1 MTERGI
7 APGAGPA
14 GVVTA
19 VHTPWSDLI
28 ECTGHRT
35 VRWEDGV
42 RVGEDP
48 MTVDTHHDLASV
60 TKIVAIATALIRL
73 VSDRQVDLDAP
84 VRTYLPDSYD
94 GITVRDLLLHRGGLW
109 EWYPLYIQSEMPP
122 PRYRP
127 GRERHYSDLG
137 FILLGR
143 IVSVATGLD
152 LDRAVSELVTEPL
165 GLRSTRYARPAG
177 SAVAMSARDDRV
189 EMNMLDS
196 QRPYPVPFRS
206 ADFARWRRRPVI
218 GQVADCNAHHAF
230 GGVSGHAG
238 LFSTVPD
245 MLAYC
250 TALSRYREH
259 DRLWRPEVAEEF
271 FAPGPDAQQALG
283 FRRYELQIKDET
295 VTVIGHPGY
304 VGCAIGFVPDRDIA
318 LVLAGNRLLVDGTPV
333 PTDALWQDLL
343 KATEQRSR
351 TA

>member
-1 MTERGI
+1 MN
-7 APGAGPA
+7 APA

-19 VHTPWSDLI
+19 VRAPWFDLT

-42 RVGEDP
+42 RVGEAP
-48 MTVDTHHDLASV
+48 MTIDTHHDLASI
-60 TKIVAIATALIRL
+60 TKIVATTTALIRL
-73 VSDRQVDLDAP
+73 VSDHLVELDAR
-84 VRTYLPDSYD
+84 VRSYLPGCFD

-109 EWYPLYIQSEMPP
+109 EWYPLYIRDELPP

-143 IVSVATGLD
+143 VITAVTGLP
-152 LDRAVSELVTEPL
+152 LDRAVAELVTEPL
-165 GLRSTRYARPAG
+165 GLTSTRYARPAG
-177 SAVAMSARDDRV
+177 PQVAMSARDDRV
-189 EMNMLDS
+189 EMGMLDS

-206 ADFARWRRRPVI
+206 ADFARWRREPVI
-218 GQVADCNAHHAF
+218 GQVCDGNAYHAF

-245 MLAYC
+245 LLRYC

-259 DRLWRPEVAEEF
+259 DRLWRPEVAREF

-283 FRRYELQIKDET
+283 FRRYELRVRDET
-295 VTVIGHPGY
+295 VTVLGHPGY
-304 VGCAIGFVPDRDIA
+304 VGGAVGFVPDRDIA
-318 LVLAGNRLLVDGTPV
+318 LVMVSNRLLVDGTPV
-333 PTDALWQDLL
+333 STDALWHELL
-343 KATEQRSR
+343 KATTQRSR